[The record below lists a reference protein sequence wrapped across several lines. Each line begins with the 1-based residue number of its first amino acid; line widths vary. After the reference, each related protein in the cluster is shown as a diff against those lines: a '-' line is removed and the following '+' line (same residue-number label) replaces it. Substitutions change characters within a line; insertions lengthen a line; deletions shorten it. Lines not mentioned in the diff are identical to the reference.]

1 MSEIY
6 RPKKFFARSTIVAV
20 ILIAVLNV
28 LVNVSFVSYSPPSK
42 LPREYIVRAL
52 TSP

>member
-6 RPKKFFARSTIVAV
+6 RPKKLFARSAIGAV

-28 LVNVSFVSYSPPSK
+28 LVNISFVPFPPNPTILK
-42 LPREYIVRAL
+42 R
-52 TSP
+52 